1 MKAELLSI
9 LRTTKDQAHF
19 DEAKGALGILWDAE
33 GTPQGIRDQ
42 ILGSLPASCSKSS
55 LKDVLVFDPLHERTP
70 PAGFVKAVVAVAQ
83 DEELEDIALV
93 AINVPADL
101 PEDYV
106 PVLSMRGCTIMSKPT
121 FLDESEWR

>member
-19 DEAKGALGILWDAE
+19 DEAKEALGILWESD
-33 GTPQGIRDQ
+33 GTPKHVRDQ
-42 ILGSLPASCSKSS
+42 ILSSLPASCTKSS
-55 LKDVLVFDPLHERTP
+55 LKDVLVFDPLHDRIP
-70 PAGFVKAVVAVAQ
+70 PEGFVKAVVAVAQ
-83 DEELEDIALV
+83 DVELEDIALV

-121 FLDESEWR
+121 FLDESEWK